1 MRRNLNLQKTNILY
15 LNSNCNLKCEYCY
28 QLADR
33 EKSRLVEPSESEIFD
48 FINEIEKRE
57 SGKTSTVVLFGGE
70 PMLNK
75 SKFLRVLEIF
85 NSRSH
90 KYALS
95 TTTNG
100 LAFLDSKF
108 FADYQQAIA
117 ALKHPFSLEISYDGV
132 GHSRRVYPSGKSS
145 KNDVEKVL
153 ELFNPKDISIRYT
166 IHKGNYNCAIHDII
180 RLQKYKKIIVNFYES
195 ELDDY
200 IDIKAFKERLIRI
213 TEYLFTKFK
222 TPVCYLNCEVCRGCN
237 FAEFSGINYNAKIAV
252 DGNAG
257 EFNHFS
263 VLRGLQ

>member
-1 MRRNLNLQKTNILY
+1 MQKTNILY
-15 LNSNCNLKCEYCY
+15 LNSACNLKCEYCY
-28 QLADR
+28 QMPDR
-33 EKSRLVEPSESEIFD
+33 ESSKPVEPTESEIFD
-48 FINEIEKRE
+48 FIKEIEDRE
-57 SGKTSTVVLFGGE
+57 KGLVSTVVLFGGE

-85 NSRSH
+85 NSRGH

-117 ALKHPFSLEISYDGV
+117 ALKHPFSLEISYDGA
-132 GHSRRVYPSGKSS
+132 GHYRRVHPNGKSS
-145 KNDVEKVL
+145 KAEIERVL
-153 ELFNPKDISIRYT
+153 ELFEPKTISIRYT

-195 ELDDY
+195 ELDTY
-200 IDIKAFKERLIRI
+200 IDVKSYKEKLIRV
-213 TEYLFTKFK
+213 TEYLYQRFK
-222 TPVCYLNCEVCRGCN
+222 TPVCYLNCEACRGCN
-237 FAEFSGINYNAKIAV
+237 FAQFNGINYNAKIAV
-252 DGNAG
+252 EGNAG

-263 VLRGLQ
+263 ELGGSK